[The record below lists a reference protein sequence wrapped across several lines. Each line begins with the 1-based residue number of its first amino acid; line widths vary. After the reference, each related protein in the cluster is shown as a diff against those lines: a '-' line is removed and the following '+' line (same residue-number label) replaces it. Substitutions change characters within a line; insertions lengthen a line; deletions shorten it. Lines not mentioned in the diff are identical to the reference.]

1 MLFGK
6 KLKLI
11 KKPDKE
17 KEKNLREQID
27 AEGGLEKKDMPAMI
41 ISAFLVFLPVAAV
54 ALGLIVLLAWL
65 FLR

>member
-6 KLKLI
+6 KLKVI

-17 KEKNLREQID
+17 KEKDLHKQID
-27 AEGGLEKKDMPAMI
+27 EEGGLEKKDMPAMI
-41 ISAFLVFLPVAAV
+41 VSAFLVFLPVAAI

>member
-6 KLKLI
+6 KLKLF

-17 KEKNLREQID
+17 KEKNLREQIE
-27 AEGGLEKKDMPAMI
+27 AEGGLEKNDMPAMV

>member
-1 MLFGK
+1 MLLGK

-17 KEKNLREQID
+17 KEKELRDQIE
-27 AEGGLEKKDMPAMI
+27 AEGGLEKNDMPAMI
-41 ISAFLVFLPVAAV
+41 ISAFLVFIPVAAA

>member
-27 AEGGLEKKDMPAMI
+27 AEGGLEKNDMPAMV

>member
-27 AEGGLEKKDMPAMI
+27 AEGGLEKNDMPAMI